1 MFGAEFS
8 FTLRSEKSLLTDPE
22 KKYRKFPKFIIPKKF
37 YDYCWTGGGSGQ
49 TSPIVLCQRKK
60 IATWSSVG
68 NFIFL
73 PGTRFSIQELNSNVR
88 PKIATLVAK
97 GPTYF
102 ASSKGD

>member
-8 FTLRSEKSLLTDPE
+8 FTLRSENSLLTDPE
-22 KKYRKFPKFIIPKKF
+22 KSIESFRNLLSRKNFTIIVGPVAAAAKQVRLF
-37 YDYCWTGGGSGQ
+37 FAGE
-49 TSPIVLCQRKK
+49 KK